1 MCCRT
6 QTRLLLSTFL
16 PRANSLGGQG
26 EGANKT
32 TKAHQLMKPV
42 LDQQLSLV
50 EKIRNKLARRLWSW
64 VQKYSLKII
73 IFEGKGNH

>member
-1 MCCRT
+1 
-6 QTRLLLSTFL
+6 
-16 PRANSLGGQG
+16 
-26 EGANKT
+26 
-32 TKAHQLMKPV
+32 MKPV